1 METKKRPTLN
11 NPEEFALIKS
21 IYFDND
27 LLRDQDID
35 QIERLERQES
45 KSKNLNCNSR

>member
-1 METKKRPTLN
+1 METEKRLTLN
-11 NPEEFALIKS
+11 DPEEWAIVKS

-35 QIERLERQES
+35 QIECLERQES
-45 KSKNLNCNSR
+45 KSKNLNYNSR